1 MGHLKRILSWFKYNF
16 LEIPPRNDSFKCP
29 RCNSRKWYR
38 SKDGYIEHTN
48 AYGASWRGEDITNI
62 RCKECNTVMDH
73 YMNPEF
79 IAFKTRWQILGSIIG
94 VPLLIAIA
102 LVIADAIMGSGY

>member
-1 MGHLKRILSWFKYNF
+1 
-16 LEIPPRNDSFKCP
+16 
-29 RCNSRKWYR
+29 
-38 SKDGYIEHTN
+38 
-48 AYGASWRGEDITNI
+48 
-62 RCKECNTVMDH
+62 MDH

-79 IAFKTRWQILGSIIG
+79 IAFNTRWQILGSIIG